1 MSSRQ
6 HLIPGQNHETDPA
19 LSSFPDKT
27 PESVRTR
34 FTIANVMAAIAN
46 LGLAREA
53 LKLFPGVSLLF
64 CMAMAPAAGPI
75 WLVSRKRR
83 SCPRKSPSQ
92 MHIYILTVYAVSIA
106 LYLLGVGWV
115 NYVME
120 LASR

>member
-1 MSSRQ
+1 MQRY
-6 HLIPGQNHETDPA
+6 L
-19 LSSFPDKT
+19 
-27 PESVRTR
+27 
-34 FTIANVMAAIAN
+34 TIAHVMAAIAAIA
-46 LGLAREA
+46 LACAA

-75 WLVSRKRR
+75 WLVSRKQR

-92 MHIYILTVYAVSIA
+92 MHIYILTVYVVSIA
-106 LYLLGVGWV
+106 LFLLGVGWM